1 MRKLPIYILT
11 LSLALLVPLKIKAQT
26 TSKWD
31 GIGIETNLF
40 GGQIIKHSK
49 KFTAPIPAFSSG
61 IDVNIIWQTYGKK
74 NWHKSRGY
82 PAVGVGLT
90 YTDYGNDAVFGQCVG
105 IYTDLQIPLVRGKNL
120 EWTMRIGDGIGY
132 VTRKHGSP
140 TAADTI
146 NTAIG
151 SHINDF
157 AILLTDLRYHINRH
171 WDIQAGANFTHIS
184 NAGFKSPNLGVNMVG
199 GHLGIRYFPA
209 TSAPKRM
216 VADTSILPN
225 RWLAQARAGISF
237 KEARAAGKPI
247 KPAYLGAV
255 YVSRRWLG
263 KNKAFTGIDYAY
275 HEDVYAFL
283 KNYGVREGNEKANSW
298 DGGIFAGNEFLVGR
312 IGIMMQ
318 VGMYYHQTYL
328 KFDDVYEKLGGNLYL
343 IKKEHGAL
351 KELFVS
357 ALLNTHGAVAE
368 YCEFGLGVG
377 L

>member
-1 MRKLPIYILT
+1 MRKFLIYILT
-11 LSLALLVPLKIKAQT
+11 LPLAPIAPLKTTAQT
-26 TSKWD
+26 NNKWE
-31 GIGIETNLF
+31 GVGIETNLL

-49 KFTAPIPAFSSG
+49 KFTAPIPAFSSA
-61 IDVNIIWQTYGKK
+61 IDVNIVWQTYGKK
-74 NWHKSRGY
+74 SWHKGRGY
-82 PAVGVGLT
+82 PAVGVGIT
-90 YTDYGNDAVFGQCVG
+90 FTDYGNAAVFGRCVG
-105 IYTDLQIPLVRGKNL
+105 IYTDLQIPLLRGKNI
-120 EWTMRIGDGIGY
+120 EWTLRIGDGIGY
-132 VTRKHGSP
+132 VTLKHGSP

-157 AILLTDLRYHINRH
+157 GILLTDVRYHINRN

-199 GHLGIRYFPA
+199 GHIGIRYFP
-209 TSAPKRM
+209 TSSRPSM
-216 VADTSILPN
+216 IPNDDPPLPN

-247 KPAYLGAV
+247 KPAYLVAV
-255 YVSRRWLG
+255 YSSRRWLG
-263 KNKAFTGIDYAY
+263 KNKVFAGIDYAY

-283 KNYGVREGNEKANSW
+283 KNYGVREGNEKANAW
-298 DGGIFAGNEFLVGR
+298 DGGLFAGNEFLVGR

-328 KFDDVYEKLGGNLYL
+328 RFDDIYEKLGGNLYL
-343 IKKEHGAL
+343 IKKERGPL

-368 YCEFGLGVG
+368 YCEFGIGVG
-377 L
+377 I